1 MNSRDLILN
10 SVRKN
15 QPTSAVNL
23 PEIPNFS
30 TQSEPLISEF
40 KTQLARMGGQ
50 AFEVENIEEIKA
62 KITELYPDVKIICST
77 IPEIPGNKPIK
88 PDTNPRELADID
100 LAIIRG
106 QFGVAENGA
115 IWLTHE
121 DLVVNA
127 LGFLSQH
134 LIILLDSK
142 QLVRDMHQAYQRIEL
157 TQTSYGVFMAGPSAT
172 GDVEAIIIR
181 GAQGVR
187 SLTVFLLE
195 N

>member
-1 MNSRDLILN
+1 MNSRDLIL
-10 SVRKN
+10 SSIRKN
-15 QPTSAVNL
+15 QPNSEVNL
-23 PEIPNFS
+23 PEIPIFNNN
-30 TQSEPLISEF
+30 SEPLISEF
-40 KTQLARMGGQ
+40 QTQLARMGGQ

-62 KITELYPDVKIICST
+62 KITELYPDAKMICST
-77 IPEIPGNKPIK
+77 LPEITGNKPIQ
-88 PDTNPRELADID
+88 PNTNPHELADVD

-172 GDVEAIIIR
+172 GDVEAVIIR

-187 SLTVFLLE
+187 SLTVFLL
-195 N
+195 

>member
-15 QPTSAVNL
+15 QPTSAVDL

-30 TQSEPLISEF
+30 TQSEPLIYEF
-40 KTQLARMGGQ
+40 KTQLVRMGGQ
-50 AFEVENIEEIKA
+50 AFEVKNIEETKA
-62 KITELYPDVKIICST
+62 KITQLYPDVKIICST

-127 LGFLSQH
+127 LGFLPQH
-134 LIILLDSK
+134 LILLLDSK
-142 QLVRDMHQAYQRIEL
+142 QLVRDLHQAYQRIEL

-172 GDVEAIIIR
+172 GDVEAIIIQ

>member
-1 MNSRDLILN
+1 MNSRDLIL
-10 SVRKN
+10 SSIRKN
-15 QPTSAVNL
+15 QPNSEVKLT
-23 PEIPNFS
+23 EITIFNNN
-30 TQSEPLISEF
+30 SEPLISEF
-40 KTQLARMGGQ
+40 QTQLARMGGQ
-50 AFEVENIEEIKA
+50 AFEVENIEDIKA
-62 KITELYPDVKIICST
+62 KITELYPDAKMICST
-77 IPEIPGNKPIK
+77 LPEITGNKPIK
-88 PDTNPRELADID
+88 PDTNPHELADVD

-172 GDVEAIIIR
+172 GDVEAVIIR

-187 SLTVFLLE
+187 SLTVFLLS

>member
-1 MNSRDLILN
+1 MINSRDFILS

-15 QPTSAVNL
+15 QPNSDVKL
-23 PEIPNFS
+23 PEIPVFN
-30 TQSEPLISEF
+30 TNSEPLIKNL
-40 KTQLARMGGQ
+40 KTQLERMGGQ
-50 AFEVENIEEIKA
+50 SFELSNIEEIKA
-62 KITELYPDVKIICST
+62 KIIELYPDAKIICST
-77 IPEIPGNKPIK
+77 LPEITGNKPIYS
-88 PDTNPRELADID
+88 DTPPHELADVD
-100 LAIIRG
+100 VAIIRG
-106 QFGVAENGA
+106 KFGVAENGA

-142 QLVRDMHQAYQRIEL
+142 QLVRDMHQAYQQIEL

-172 GDVEAIIIR
+172 GDVEAVIIR

-187 SLTVFLLE
+187 SLTVFLL
-195 N
+195 

>member
-1 MNSRDLILN
+1 MKSRDFILN

-15 QPTSAVNL
+15 QPNSDVKL
-23 PEIPNFS
+23 PEIPVFNNN
-30 TQSEPLISEF
+30 SEPLIEKF
-40 KTQLARMGGQ
+40 KTQLERMGGQ
-50 AFEVENIEEIKA
+50 AFELLNIEEIKV
-62 KITELYPDVKIICST
+62 KTTQLYSEAKIICST
-77 IPEIPGNKPIK
+77 LPEIAGNKPIHPK
-88 PDTNPRELADID
+88 TPPHEFADVD
-100 LAIIRG
+100 VAIVRG
-106 QFGVAENGA
+106 KFGVAENGA
-115 IWLTHE
+115 VWLTHE

-134 LIILLDSK
+134 LVILLDSK

-172 GDVEAIIIR
+172 GDVEAVIIR

-187 SLTVFLLE
+187 SLTVFLLK

>member
-1 MNSRDLILN
+1 MNSRDFILS

-15 QPTSAVNL
+15 QPTSEVS
-23 PEIPNFS
+23 PPKIPVFN
-30 TQSEPLISEF
+30 TNSEPLIKNF
-40 KTQLARMGGQ
+40 KTQLERMGGQ
-50 AFEVENIEEIKA
+50 SFELSNIEEIKA

-77 IPEIPGNKPIK
+77 LPEISGNKPIHS
-88 PDTNPRELADID
+88 DTPPHELADVD
-100 LAIIRG
+100 VAIIRG
-106 QFGVAENGA
+106 KFGVAENGA

-172 GDVEAIIIR
+172 GDVEAVIIR

-187 SLTVFLLE
+187 SLTVFLL
-195 N
+195 

>member
-1 MNSRDLILN
+1 MNSRDLIL
-10 SVRKN
+10 SSIRKN
-15 QPTSAVNL
+15 QPNSEVEL
-23 PEIPNFS
+23 PEIPSFNNN
-30 TQSEPLISEF
+30 SEPLIYEF
-40 KTQLARMGGQ
+40 QTQLSRMGGQ
-50 AFEVENIEEIKA
+50 AFKVENIEEIKA
-62 KITELYPDVKIICST
+62 KITELYPDAKMICST
-77 IPEIPGNKPIK
+77 LPEITANKPIK
-88 PDTNPRELADID
+88 PDTNPHELADVD

-172 GDVEAIIIR
+172 GDVEAVIIR

-187 SLTVFLLE
+187 SLTVFLL
-195 N
+195 

>member
-15 QPTSAVNL
+15 QPNSEVKL
-23 PEIPNFS
+23 PEIPIFNNN
-30 TQSEPLISEF
+30 SEPLISEF
-40 KTQLARMGGQ
+40 QTQLARMGGQ
-50 AFEVENIEEIKA
+50 AFKVENIEEIKA
-62 KITELYPDVKIICST
+62 KITELYPDAKMICST
-77 IPEIPGNKPIK
+77 LPEITGNKPIK
-88 PDTNPRELADID
+88 PDTNPQELADVD

-172 GDVEAIIIR
+172 GDVEAVIIR

-187 SLTVFLLE
+187 SLTVFLL
-195 N
+195 